1 MQNIDMLKEG
11 LHEQEETLGVL
22 STALFS
28 AKPAKHV
35 KTRQTHEPQQ
45 TGTMGITCWDAGV
58 FIYLT
63 AYFVLYKSRGLRT
76 KPLRTWAQFKCYL
89 KRQNG
94 EFKSKTSE
102 LTNQKVTGLTNSNQR
117 TVGTMEVGT
126 D

>member
-58 FIYLT
+58 FILQHI
-63 AYFVLYKSRGLRT
+63 LYCINLGDY
-76 KPLRTWAQFKCYL
+76 AQN
-89 KRQNG
+89 R
-94 EFKSKTSE
+94 
-102 LTNQKVTGLTNSNQR
+102 
-117 TVGTMEVGT
+117 
-126 D
+126 